1 MYRYAISTTIS
12 ECDSDSEPS
21 VGSIKLSN
29 TSQQMSLPQ
38 QVPATSSSATQRWS
52 VMNAAKRDKQ
62 TDSDIFALGEAA
74 SRLDDIDDVLAG
86 FEADFSEL
94 FNADGGSITTTT
106 CRILPVERDGGKPG
120 VGRGETLAVTSPGE
134 ANDPD
139 NTVQVCSLIT

>member
-1 MYRYAISTTIS
+1 
-12 ECDSDSEPS
+12 
-21 VGSIKLSN
+21 
-29 TSQQMSLPQ
+29 
-38 QVPATSSSATQRWS
+38 
-52 VMNAAKRDKQ
+52 MNAAKRDKQ